1 MKFPLKWLSGLRVR
15 LLISWLVIRAWCRG
29 LFLLLLLHSLLPGVK
44 ISTNYHNCCWVWR
57 TNIIPSCSLVFPR
70 HCGLMVRSVVSTLK
84 SRMNG
89 TSPIIQKGP
98 PYLKQTSK
106 KDILDI
112 LRSSLC
118 DFFFNSRWSR
128 GQPSLL
134 SDLPS
139 LSWLFFFWD
148 LLISVLVFLVILVGR
163 FLLKLFSHHW
173 RMSQIK
179 RLMRQMTDWQS

>member
-112 LRSSLC
+112 LLSSLC
-118 DFFFNSRWSR
+118 DFFSTH
-128 GQPSLL
+128 GGHEASLL
-134 SDLPS
+134 FFLTFLPFPDFSSSEIFWSQS
-139 LSWLFFFWD
+139 LMYCPC
-148 LLISVLVFLVILVGR
+148 ILGHSCGT
-163 FLLKLFSHHW
+163 FS
-173 RMSQIK
+173 S
-179 RLMRQMTDWQS
+179 